1 MGIGEIEW
9 RTLAMSVAIVN
20 EHELVELSTARQDLI
35 PKRGG
40 KAISP
45 TTLWRWIKRGCCGVC
60 LEVRYVGNTPYTSR
74 DMVNRFIE
82 KVTEARIQKQTS
94 EQSPVGG
101 EVSEEELRA
110 AGLN

>member
-1 MGIGEIEW
+1 
-9 RTLAMSVAIVN
+9 MSVAIVN
-20 EHELVELSTARQDLI
+20 EHELVELSTARQELI

-60 LEVRYVGNTPYTSR
+60 LEVRYVGSVPYTSR

-82 KVTEARIQKQTS
+82 KVTVARIRKQTTG
-94 EQSPVGG
+94 QSHDSD
-101 EVSEEELRA
+101 EVSHEELRA